1 MCLDGETPTMG
12 TTITMG
18 TVTRT
23 ERAWAFDVYVIAG
36 PSHCR
41 PEAEKDPKFTR
52 SRTQHHAMLRP
63 LSTLLAAL
71 QNIRLRNAWA
81 RCILTCGLAM
91 GIVSEGLGQVP
102 RNDMRGPQM
111 NAATWTV
118 QCSGAG
124 PTMLL
129 DTTFV
134 GRVRL
139 RPGGIVWQV
148 TRETLT
154 PIDDGKGDRAE
165 LGRRNYATGD
175 CIVVSR
181 PARSDL
187 IPRLNRPGRP
197 TDRGRRPQS
206 DTGATENRPRPAD
219 PRETVPE
226 EALPDSLYRRAD
238 STQRERNP
246 EDEPGGSRGESK

>member
-1 MCLDGETPTMG
+1 
-12 TTITMG
+12 
-18 TVTRT
+18 
-23 ERAWAFDVYVIAG
+23 
-36 PSHCR
+36 
-41 PEAEKDPKFTR
+41 
-52 SRTQHHAMLRP
+52 
-63 LSTLLAAL
+63 
-71 QNIRLRNAWA
+71 
-81 RCILTCGLAM
+81 
-91 GIVSEGLGQVP
+91 
-102 RNDMRGPQM
+102 M

-118 QCSGAG
+118 RCTGGAG

-154 PIDDGKGDRAE
+154 PIDAGKGDRAE

-187 IPRLNRPGRP
+187 IPRLNRPGSR
-197 TDRGRRPQS
+197 TDQGGRPQR
-206 DTGATENRPRPAD
+206 DTANTESIPGSED

-238 STQRERNP
+238 STERERKP
-246 EDEPGGSRGESK
+246 EDEPGGSKGESK